1 MREAGRSRLRDIP
14 HSLQKGG
21 KPEPAGPRISHSLP
35 SQIKMD
41 LGGVPGAS
49 EVPLSPHNSHM
60 RLVINLVRFI
70 EEKAKVEET
79 NLSHVAQ

>member
-1 MREAGRSRLRDIP
+1 MFLTLFGREESQ
-14 HSLQKGG
+14 SLQVPG
-21 KPEPAGPRISHSLP
+21 ISHSLP
-35 SQIKMD
+35 PEIKMD
-41 LGGVPGAS
+41 LRGVPHAS